1 MRKLKKYRKQN
12 KELKNKI
19 EILESKLKTNK
30 FSYNVHFYTLLT
42 LSISVIILSFL
53 KSPTNIWTIK

>member
-1 MRKLKKYRKQN
+1 MRKLKNYKKQN

-30 FSYNVHFYTLLT
+30 FSYNVHFYTLLVI
-42 LSISVIILSFL
+42 SILAIVLSFFL
-53 KSPTNIWTIK
+53 IINIGG

>member
-1 MRKLKKYRKQN
+1 MRKLKNYRKQN

-42 LSISVIILSFL
+42 LSILVIILKCL
-53 KSPTNIWTIK
+53 K

>member
-1 MRKLKKYRKQN
+1 MRKLKNYRKQN

-30 FSYNVHFYTLLT
+30 FSYNVHFYALLT
-42 LSISVIILSFL
+42 LLILAIVLIFL
-53 KSPTNIWTIK
+53 K

>member
-1 MRKLKKYRKQN
+1 MRKLKNYRKQN

-30 FSYNVHFYTLLT
+30 FSYNVYFYTLLT
-42 LSISVIILSFL
+42 LSILVIILSFL
-53 KSPTNIWTIK
+53 K